1 MSNHFQDNIK
11 KILVLKILKRNH
23 LLLYLKR
30 RVWNYRGWFGQP
42 IIHFLKYQKTRRK
55 IGQKITWPRVLH
67 LILYRVFRYFRKW
80 KTRSRTKFNCFEVD
94 YRQKTEVITRDK
106 LYLTRPR
113 IYLLFFSPISSQSD
127 VEKHL
132 VALCRHISLI
142 YILPSQIR

>member
-1 MSNHFQDNIK
+1 MENKSKN
-11 KILVLKILKRNH
+11 
-23 LLLYLKR
+23 
-30 RVWNYRGWFGQP
+30 
-42 IIHFLKYQKTRRK
+42 TR
-55 IGQKITWPRVLH
+55 PRVLH